1 MKNKMAILTVLLA
14 VFLGMGCMSMQV
26 KAPKDP
32 IKVDITMRLDV
43 YQHVTNDINSIE
55 NMVSGKSPAGDKAA
69 PKPEGGM
76 KLNFLMVNAYAEEGL
91 SPEVEQAAA
100 SRKARYAELSS
111 LEGKGVIGE
120 NRSGMLEAKGSGAP
134 ADLISAENADRM
146 TIYKALSQKNG
157 ASLEDVRKLYAQR
170 LQNDAPAGT
179 PIEVMNTSGSYGW
192 KKK

>member
-1 MKNKMAILTVLLA
+1 MKKEMAVLAVLLV

-32 IKVDITMRLDV
+32 IKVDVTMRLDV
-43 YQHVTNDINSIE
+43 YQHVANDINSIE
-55 NMVSGKSPAGDKAA
+55 NAVSGKAA
-69 PKPEGGM
+69 PKPEDGM
-76 KLNFLMVNAYAEEGL
+76 KLNFLMVNAYAEESL
-91 SPEVEQAAA
+91 SPEVVQAAA

-120 NRSGMLEAKGSGAP
+120 NRSGMVEAKGSGAP

-157 ASLEDVRKLYAQR
+157 AALEDVRKLYAQR
-170 LQNDAPAGT
+170 LQNDAPSGT
-179 PIEVMNTSGSYGW
+179 PIEVMNASGSYEW
-192 KKK
+192 KNK